1 MNHPKYA
8 LLTTLL
14 LAACGS
20 EPSRD
25 AAAGASPDSAVQ
37 APAAVVHATADTISP
52 ATAPE
57 QGAASIVLA
66 PDGLTIG
73 GGAGAPKRLAFG
85 GAQAGVLADAG
96 AALGEP
102 KEQGNQEECPAGP
115 LYQASYESGL
125 QVVFQE
131 GEFVGWFAREGSRF
145 RTAEG
150 MGPGSTL
157 GELKKAYPATTV
169 EESSLGHEFAAGE
182 LYGVVTG
189 PSDAATVEVMFAGT
203 NCIFR

>member
-1 MNHPKYA
+1 MMHPRHL

-25 AAAGASPDSAVQ
+25 EAAGAARDSTP
-37 APAAVVHATADTISP
+37 APAAVAGATADTVSAGTP
-52 ATAPE
+52 PE
-57 QGAASIVLA
+57 RDSTSIVLA

-73 GGAGAPKRLAFG
+73 GAAPKRLSFG
-85 GAQAGVLADAG
+85 GAQAGVLADVN
-96 AALGEP
+96 AALGQP

-125 QVVFQE
+125 QVVFQD
-131 GEFVGWFAREGSRF
+131 GEFVGWFTREGSRF
-145 RTAEG
+145 RTAQAI
-150 MGPGSTL
+150 GPGSTL

-189 PSDAATVEVMFAGT
+189 PSDAAAVQVMFAGT

>member
-1 MNHPKYA
+1 MIHPRH
-8 LLTTLL
+8 LLLAPLL

-25 AAAGASPDSAVQ
+25 AAADAAPDSAVE
-37 APAAVVHATADTISP
+37 APAAVVGQTADTVSRAP
-52 ATAPE
+52 APE
-57 QGAASIVLA
+57 RGAKTIVLA

-73 GGAGAPKRLAFG
+73 GAAGAPKRLAFG
-85 GAQAGVLADAG
+85 GAQAGVLADVN
-96 AALGEP
+96 AALGAP

-115 LYQASYESGL
+115 LYQALYASGL
-125 QVVFQE
+125 QVTFQD
-131 GEFVGWFAREGSRF
+131 GEFVGWSAREGSPF
-145 RTAEG
+145 RTAQG
-150 MGPGSTL
+150 IGPGSTVS
-157 GELKKAYPATTV
+157 ELKKAYPAATV

-189 PSDAATVEVMFAGT
+189 PSDTARVEVMFAGT

>member
-1 MNHPKYA
+1 MHLRH
-8 LLTTLL
+8 LLLATIL

-20 EPSRD
+20 EPSQD
-25 AAAGASPDSAVQ
+25 AAAAASPDSLPE
-37 APAAVVHATADTISP
+37 APAAAVRDTADTVSSG
-52 ATAPE
+52 PE
-57 QGAASIVLA
+57 RGAASIVLA

-85 GAQAGVLADAG
+85 GAQAGVLADVT
-96 AALGEP
+96 AALGAP

-115 LYQASYESGL
+115 LYQASYTSGL
-125 QVVFQE
+125 QVVFQD

-145 RTAEG
+145 RTAQG
-150 MGPGSTL
+150 IGPGSTL

-169 EESSLGHEFAAGE
+169 EETSLGHEFAAGE

-189 PSDAATVEVMFAGT
+189 PSDTATVQVMFAGT

>member
-1 MNHPKYA
+1 MNHPKYV
-8 LLTTLL
+8 LLATLL

-20 EPSRD
+20 EPSQD
-25 AAAGASPDSAVQ
+25 AAAGAAPDSAVQ
-37 APAAVVHATADTISP
+37 APAAVVGQTPDTVSS
-52 ATAPE
+52 ATAPDR
-57 QGAASIVLA
+57 GAKTIVIA

-85 GAQAGVLADAG
+85 GAQAGVLADVG

-115 LYQASYESGL
+115 LYHASYTSDL
-125 QVVFQE
+125 QVVFQD

-150 MGPGSTL
+150 IGPGSTL

-189 PSDAATVEVMFAGT
+189 PSEAATVEVMFAGT